1 MKLHSTWGVGLLGLL
16 VLVCPGC
23 ATLVGRW
30 SGDDL
35 APAMARDQFDLLRP
49 QGNTA
54 AFVSAEIRLQQD
66 ATFLADLRYG
76 TDLIHVSGTWK
87 LNGERLTLTDQAGR
101 AKVYVAKRIDD
112 NNLQLITGIKG
123 SDVVLKLKKQ
133 V

>member
-1 MKLHSTWGVGLLGLL
+1 MKLRGAYGVGVLALL

-30 SGDDL
+30 SGGDL
-35 APAMARDQFDLLRP
+35 NPAMARDQFDLLRP

-66 ATFLADLRYG
+66 GTFLADLRYG
-76 TDLIHVSGTWK
+76 TDLIHATGTWK
-87 LNGERLTLTDQAGR
+87 LEGDKLTLTDQAGR
-101 AKVYVAKRIDD
+101 AKVYIAKRIDD